1 MDAKIL
7 NDMEIKVGL
16 LHGVEENSNLTLNDL
31 QITGVETEVLE
42 A

>member
-16 LHGVEENSNLTLNDL
+16 LYGVEENSNLTLNDL
-31 QITGVETEVLE
+31 QITGVETEALE